1 MQKMADG
8 GQLVE
13 VVEGP
18 GGSLTGTAAATLR
31 QVSPLISVLRLQK
44 TLQCLQGLCDRN
56 IPLCCVFWLNATLC
70 NRYFSTS
77 ARSESI

>member
-13 VVEGP
+13 FVEGP

-31 QVSPLISVLRLQK
+31 QVSPLPSAFQAYNN
-44 TLQCLQGLCDRN
+44 TA
-56 IPLCCVFWLNATLC
+56 FTLC
-70 NRYFSTS
+70 
-77 ARSESI
+77 